1 MLLQAKAGK
10 EGLGETAR
18 SFPGP
23 VTIRLIPALDLFYDQ
38 TKERI
43 VPFITWRI
51 SLFQLLTR
59 INLTGLQINTTL
71 SQAAL
76 ERRLAA
82 AETTH
87 LELEMLLRVHDTMIE
102 HLEADHRWL
111 AEPRTGRE
119 NGKEASIQGTRGRKG
134 EWRKLSPPFC

>member
-1 MLLQAKAGK
+1 MGGEGQGESAVISWPGHCQAQ
-10 EGLGETAR
+10 
-18 SFPGP
+18 
-23 VTIRLIPALDLFYDQ
+23 DQ

-43 VPFITWRI
+43 DPFITWCI
-51 SLFQLLTR
+51 SLLQLLTHMHH
-59 INLTGLQINTTL
+59 TDLQL
-71 SQAAL
+71 STAKRQQHTHALNVILSRAAL
-76 ERRLAA
+76 ECMLTM

-119 NGKEASIQGTRGRKG
+119 NGKEVSIQGTRGRKG
-134 EWRKLSPPFC
+134 EW